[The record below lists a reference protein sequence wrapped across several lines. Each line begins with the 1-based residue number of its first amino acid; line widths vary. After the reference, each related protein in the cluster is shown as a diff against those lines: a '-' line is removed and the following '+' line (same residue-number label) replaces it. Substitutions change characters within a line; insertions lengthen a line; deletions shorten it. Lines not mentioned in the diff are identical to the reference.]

1 MVVVTYHGHNCI
13 EFAGEA
19 GKVVV
24 DPFFTDNPLADCGAD
39 GIEVDAVLLSHAH
52 GDHLGDA
59 IAIAK
64 RLDIPV
70 ISTFEV
76 VNYCKEQGVDGHPM
90 HIGGQH
96 RFDFG
101 RVRLTV
107 AHHGNT
113 TPDGRSLG
121 PPCGFVIDFEPTT
134 VYYAGDTGLTLD
146 MKLLDG
152 VIETIDLACLPIGG
166 NFTMDIP
173 DAVRAVEFINPR
185 IVMPIHYNTWP
196 LIQADPYE
204 FAKRVEC
211 DVLVLKPGESADVS

>member
-1 MVVVTYHGHNCI
+1 MVVVTYHGHNCL
-13 EFAGEA
+13 EFQGDA

-24 DPFFTDNPLADCGAD
+24 DPFFTGNPRADCAAD
-39 GIEVDAVLLSHAH
+39 DITVDAVLISHAH
-52 GDHLGDA
+52 GDHIGDA
-59 IAIAK
+59 ISICK
-64 RLDIPV
+64 RLEIPV
-70 ISTFEV
+70 IGTFEV

-113 TPDGRSLG
+113 TADGRSLG
-121 PPCGFVIDFEPTT
+121 PACGFVIDFEPTT

-166 NFTMDIP
+166 NFTMDIA
-173 DAVRAVEFINPR
+173 DAVRAVEFVNPR
-185 IVMPIHYNTWP
+185 TAMPIHYNTWP
-196 LIQADPYE
+196 LIEADPYE
-204 FAKRVEC
+204 FAKRVTC
-211 DVLVLKPGESADVS
+211 DALILKPGESSEVS